1 MCTKPPRAILFRQL
15 RSRKA
20 SFDTLDDDI
29 VPILPIERSVPIKSY
44 SVRRRQ
50 VPLCAAFAITD
61 YKAQGQTF
69 TDGILDLK
77 NDSRTKSWDSHRRFC
92 SINVQLSRFT
102 RLRGLNLLRKIQ
114 LSDITCQPHSD
125 LNVKIAWLR
134 KRNHSTL
141 DPGPLII
148 CSFRWQVA
156 TSISIIIHHWSF
168 LQAWS
173 FCLLLFY
180 RVLYYKLW

>member
-1 MCTKPPRAILFRQL
+1 MCTKPPRSILFRQL

-29 VPILPIERSVPIKSY
+29 IPILPIERSIPIKSY

-50 VPLCAAFAITD
+50 VPLCASFAVTD

-77 NDSRTKSWDSHRRFC
+77 NNSRVKSWDSHRRFC
-92 SINVQLSRFT
+92 SVNVQLSRFT

-114 LSDITCQPHSD
+114 LSDIACQPHSD
-125 LNVKIAWLR
+125 LALEISRLHELEKETIACWTASGD
-134 KRNHSTL
+134 N
-141 DPGPLII
+141 
-148 CSFRWQVA
+148 
-156 TSISIIIHHWSF
+156 
-168 LQAWS
+168 
-173 FCLLLFY
+173 
-180 RVLYYKLW
+180 

>member
-15 RSRKA
+15 RSRKE

-29 VPILPIERSVPIKSY
+29 VPILPIERSVPIKAY

-114 LSDITCQPHSD
+114 LSDITCQPHSGLTLEMSRLHD
-125 LNVKIAWLR
+125 LEKETIV
-134 KRNHSTL
+134 
-141 DPGPLII
+141 
-148 CSFRWQVA
+148 RWTQD
-156 TSISIIIHHWSF
+156 H
-168 LQAWS
+168 
-173 FCLLLFY
+173 
-180 RVLYYKLW
+180 